1 MSTAVNLKMDIAKLD
16 SLPGMPAIAQK
27 LLALALDTDE
37 GEAELLKLIG
47 QDPLISAKI
56 IGLSNS
62 AMFGASRKVSSVH
75 DAAMLLG
82 LTRVKSV
89 ALGIATMSAVTRLPE
104 GQLKTNELWSHSL
117 TIALAMRVITKA
129 MPARTRPLDDQIFL
143 SGLLHD
149 IGYMALSFLDTKA
162 SDALHIQLLA
172 QPERPITEIE
182 QELLGMTHAEI
193 GAHLGR
199 HWDLPEEIVAVM
211 RYHHAPDVVG
221 AEAGQPLVRLVNLAE
236 RMVPDVGIAE
246 HTAQEISE
254 QEWQALG
261 IDPAKAE
268 EIAEQVAAV
277 AEQAKQ
283 MAGAV

>member
-1 MSTAVNLKMDIAKLD
+1 MSIAVNLKLDIAKLD

-27 LLALALDTDE
+27 LLALALDTNE

-62 AMFGASRKVSSVH
+62 AMFGASRKVTSVH

-89 ALGIATMSAVTRLPE
+89 ALGIATISAVTRLPE

-117 TIALAMRVITKA
+117 TIALAMRVIAKA
-129 MPARTRPLDDQIFL
+129 MPPRSRPLDDQIFL

-149 IGYMALSFLDTKA
+149 IGYMALSYLDTKA
-162 SDALHIQLLA
+162 SDAVHIQLQA
-172 QPERPITEIE
+172 QPERPVTEIE
-182 QELLGMTHAEI
+182 LELLGMTHADI
-193 GAHLGR
+193 GAHLGH
-199 HWDLPEEIVAVM
+199 HWHLPEEIVAVM
-211 RYHHAPDVVG
+211 RYHHTPEVAD
-221 AEAGQPLVRLVNLAE
+221 ADIGQPLVRLVNIAE
-236 RMVPDVGIAE
+236 RMLSDVGIAE
-246 HTAQEISE
+246 HTAHEISE
-254 QEWQALG
+254 QEWLTLG
-261 IDPAKAE
+261 IDPAKAQ

-283 MAGAV
+283 MAGAM

>member
-199 HWDLPEEIVAVM
+199 HWIGRQVVPTIECAGRRWLWCPESSVPCNRCRA
-211 RYHHAPDVVG
+211 
-221 AEAGQPLVRLVNLAE
+221 AGLTGKSGHPAGGCGLA
-236 RMVPDVGIAE
+236 
-246 HTAQEISE
+246 
-254 QEWQALG
+254 WLW
-261 IDPAKAE
+261 
-268 EIAEQVAAV
+268 
-277 AEQAKQ
+277 
-283 MAGAV
+283 